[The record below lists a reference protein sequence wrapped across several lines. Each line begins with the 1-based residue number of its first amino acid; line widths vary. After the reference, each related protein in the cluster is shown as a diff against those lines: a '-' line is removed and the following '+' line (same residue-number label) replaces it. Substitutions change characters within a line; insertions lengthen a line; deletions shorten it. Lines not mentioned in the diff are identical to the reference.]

1 MEVYRLRTNHLK
13 VALGYMFGIP
23 VFSWCVRDAEGTV
36 AEASRLVVMRDGK
49 QIADTGWAALDS
61 LATQI
66 DGLTLEP
73 RTRYEWNVS
82 VRTNAGEESTSQTA
96 WFETGKMDEP
106 WNASWITCDG
116 AESPRHPVFST
127 SFSLVGDVASA
138 RLYACGLG
146 LYDATLNGIR
156 VSDEHLAPGTNAY
169 DQWLQVQTYD
179 VTDALAAAGDSVTL
193 SFLMGNGWW
202 KGRFGFIPEDR
213 GFYGSDWRLIAE
225 LHITYADGTEQVVGS
240 GEDWRLNRSKVYASN
255 IYDGEYVDDTLPAVA
270 PVSATLLA
278 ADEARVTTAKLTDR
292 LSLPVTAHE
301 TFMPTIVDVPS
312 GNLVLDMGQEF
323 AGTFR
328 LRVHEPAGT
337 TVHIWLGELLQDG
350 EFYNENLRSAK
361 QEYVYVSDGDEHVL
375 EPRFTYYGY
384 RYAKIV
390 GLSSFVPSDFT
401 GVALYS
407 DFEEAGSLTTGHA
420 LVNKLVS
427 NTRWGMK
434 SNFVDTPTDCPQ
446 RDERMGWTGDAQ
458 VFAPTALYLAD
469 QQPFY
474 RKFAYD
480 MAREADKFGGAAPL
494 VAPAFMLEGPACAV
508 WGDATCFIP
517 WQSYLFSGDKSV
529 LAEHFDYMKSWVDHI
544 EKVDDGSNHAWGG
557 LHQLGDWLAL
567 DAPKGDRTGA
577 TDPDFIAYLYWW
589 RSATEVAE
597 AARVLGIPDDA
608 YRYDQM
614 AQRVLDYI
622 NAEYFTPNGRC
633 AVTTQTA
640 YALCIAFGF
649 GSPEFS
655 AFALDRALA
664 RNEGKLVTGFVGT
677 NFLTRALCMAGMP
690 SKAYDLLLN
699 EEYPGWLR
707 EVKLGATTI
716 WERWNSLDD
725 DGVITGVGMNS
736 MNHYSYGSI
745 VEWLF
750 GYAAGL
756 RPDASEPGFR
766 RAIVAPIP
774 SWRIGHLEC
783 EYTSSAGTWRVSW
796 NCLDENHL
804 RIGLTVPFGCT
815 ASLELPHAPES
826 AYQELGGHELG
837 AGTYEVSYQ
846 TSTPLRRVPSV
857 DWAMGD
863 LLASP
868 DTDAVVRA
876 HCKPDWIA
884 PDETHLSMRQL
895 AYKLARGSRPMS
907 EEALAAC
914 DEALRALAEKGPN
927 D

>member
-1 MEVYRLRTNHLK
+1 MIVHRLRVNHLK
-13 VALGYMFGIP
+13 NALGFKYGKP
-23 VFSWCVRDAEGTV
+23 TFSWCVKDARGTK
-36 AEASRLVVMRDGK
+36 AEASRIVVFHNEA
-49 QIADTGWAALDS
+49 IVADTGWDQLDS

-66 DGLTLEP
+66 ASLVLEP
-73 RTRYEWNVS
+73 RTRYEWYVS
-82 VRTNAGEESTSQTA
+82 VRTNAGEEATSQTA

-106 WNASWITCDG
+106 WQASWITCDG
-116 AESPRHPVFST
+116 DGSSRHPVFST
-127 SFSLVGDVASA
+127 RLEVTGEVASA

-146 LYDATLNGIR
+146 LYDASVDGVRITN
-156 VSDEHLAPGTNAY
+156 EYLAPGTNAY

-179 VTDALAAAGDSVTL
+179 VTDAITSSGNTPELA
-193 SFLMGNGWW
+193 FYMGNGWW

-213 GFYGSDWRLIAE
+213 GYYGNDWRLIAE
-225 LHITYADGTEQVVGS
+225 LRITYVDGSEQVIGT
-240 GEDWRLNRSKVYASN
+240 GRGWQTGRSNTYASN
-255 IYDGEYVDDTLPAVA
+255 IYDGERRDDTLPKVEKV
-270 PVSATLLA
+270 PATLLGEG
-278 ADEARVTTAKLTDR
+278 EAQVASAKLTDR
-292 LSLPVTAHE
+292 ISIPVTAHE
-301 TFMPTIVDVPS
+301 LFEPTVVEVPS
-312 GNLVLDMGQEF
+312 GDLVLDMGQEF

-328 LRVHEPAGT
+328 LRVHEPVGT
-337 TVHIWLGELLQDG
+337 EVHVWLGELLQNG

-361 QEYVYVSDGDEHVL
+361 QEYVYVSDGEEHVL

-384 RYAKIV
+384 RYAKIE
-390 GLSSFVPSDFT
+390 GLSNFASSDFT

-407 DFEEAGSLTTGHA
+407 DFEEVGTLVTGHA

-434 SNFVDTPTDCPQ
+434 SNFVDAPTDCPQ

-469 QQPFY
+469 QLPFY

-480 MAREADKFGGAAPL
+480 MAREADKFEGAAPL

-517 WQSYLFSGDKSV
+517 WQSYVFSGDKSV
-529 LAEHFDYMKSWVDHI
+529 LEEHFDYMKSWVDHI
-544 EKVDDGSNHAWGG
+544 QKVDDGENHAWGG

-597 AARVLGIPDDA
+597 AARVLNRSDDA
-608 YRYDQM
+608 RRYDEM
-614 AQRVLDYI
+614 AQRVSDYI
-622 NAEYFTPNGRC
+622 HDEYFSPNGRC

-649 GSPEFS
+649 GSSDFN

-677 NFLTRALCMAGMP
+677 NFLTRALCEANMP

-725 DGVITGVGMNS
+725 DGVITGTGMNS

-756 RPDASEPGFR
+756 RPVANEPGFR

-774 SWRIGHLEC
+774 SWRLGHLVC
-783 EYTSSAGTWRVSW
+783 ERKDSSGDWRVAWS
-796 NCLDENHL
+796 CVDESVL
-804 RIGLTVPFGCT
+804 RFELTVPFGCV
-815 ASLELPHAPES
+815 ASVELPYAPKS
-826 AYQELGGHELG
+826 AYEALGGHELG
-837 AGTYEVSYQ
+837 AGTYEVTYQ
-846 TSTPLRRVPSV
+846 TTVPLRRVPSV

-868 DTDAVVRA
+868 DTDAIVRA
-876 HCKPDWIA
+876 HCKPDWVA
-884 PDETHLSMRQL
+884 PDELNLSMRDL

-907 EEALAAC
+907 DEAIAAC
-914 DEALRALAEKGPN
+914 DRELRNLAEKGPK